1 MLVLGV
7 ASLDQDSAVALLDD
21 ESILA
26 AIEEEKLSR
35 APGIN
40 TVPATALH
48 RILEQQNIAP
58 DDLTAAA
65 LADSPQQARFRESG
79 LGSKF
84 QASLKRRSTRDLR
97 KSTSIPQLREHLNGA
112 SKLKLQQY
120 EHHLCHAASAYYT
133 SDFDRAL
140 ILTLDGGAAARCGQ
154 ISLGEGD
161 EIRPLRTMQFPDSL
175 GWFYSRIT
183 ALLGLRPHYDEHKV
197 QWLGRQGQ
205 PEYLPIFRKLFR
217 TDAHGLPVLDR
228 RYFAAG
234 PDERGTFSPQFFR
247 EMKLKKENLRANTA
261 TCAAIARSAQLFLE
275 ESVLEIAHH
284 YQAQTGADSLCLAGG
299 VFLNPLLVRALETR
313 STFNHIYVQPVAGK
327 CRQQQL
333 GAAFLARQK
342 IKWKTPA
349 APLWLNFIAL
359 GLGIWALQDI
369 KAVLDNCK
377 NHLQIHTSAKNISPA
392 TNASTF
398 SNGDK
403 IVAWCQGRT
412 EFGHRALGNRS
423 ILASPFSEYVIDNV
437 NQYIKHRADFHPFA
451 LSVPAERAHEFFD
464 DSPNCRF
471 MASLAK
477 LKSSIEGLEQFA
489 FNNREV
495 RVHTVEIQ
503 GSPTPWPS
511 GYLLHWKFGESAH
524 APILVNTSFN
534 LFGEPLVSDP
544 REAVRSFYCSG
555 IDALALGSFLVVK

>member
-21 ESILA
+21 KNILA
-26 AIEEEKLSR
+26 AIEEEKVDR
-35 APGIN
+35 APGVS
-40 TVPATALH
+40 TVPAAAIQRVFDQHGITA
-48 RILEQQNIAP
+48 A
-58 DDLTAAA
+58 DLDAAA
-65 LADSPQQARFRESG
+65 LADSSEEARLRESG

-84 QASLKRRSTRDLR
+84 TARRKRRSARDLR
-97 KSTSIPQLREHLNGA
+97 KSTAVPQLRESLDGD
-112 SKLKLQQY
+112 SKVKLHQY
-120 EHHLCHAASAYYT
+120 EHQLCHAASAYYT

-140 ILTLDGGAAARCGQ
+140 ILTLDGGNAGRCGQ

-183 ALLGLRPHYDEHKV
+183 ALLGLRPHWDEHKV
-197 QWLGRQGQ
+197 QWLGREGQ
-205 PEYLPIFRKLFR
+205 PEFLPVFRKLFR
-217 TDAHGLPVLDR
+217 ADKHGLPVLDR

-234 PDERGTFSPQFFR
+234 SDERGTFSPQFFR
-247 EMKLKKENLRANTA
+247 EMKINKEKLRGDSAVR
-261 TCAAIARSAQLFLE
+261 AAIARSAQLFLE
-275 ESVLEIAHH
+275 ESVLEIAHY
-284 YQAQTGADSLCLAGG
+284 YQAQYGCDSLCLAGG
-299 VFLNPLLVRALETR
+299 VFLNVLLVRALETR
-313 STFNHIYVQPVAGK
+313 STFDHVYVQPVAGNAGTA
-327 CRQQQL
+327 L
-333 GAAFLARQK
+333 GAAFLARK
-342 IKWKTPA
+342 KLNGKSGRAALKT
-349 APLWLNFIAL
+349 LAL
-359 GLGIWALQDI
+359 GPELGSQNI

-377 NHLQIHTSAKNISPA
+377 IIYKYTSGEDHLISECVKIL
-392 TNASTF
+392 AS
-398 SNGDK
+398 DK

-464 DSPNCRF
+464 ASPNCRF

-477 LKSSIEGLEQFA
+477 LRSNIEGLEQFA
-489 FNNREV
+489 FNNRDV
-495 RVHTVEIQ
+495 RVHTVEKE
-503 GSPTPWPS
+503 SNPS
-511 GYLLHWKFGESAH
+511 FWRLLQKFGESAP

>member
-1 MLVLGV
+1 MLVIGV

-26 AIEEEKLSR
+26 AIEEEKVDR
-35 APGIN
+35 APGVS
-40 TVPATALH
+40 TVPVAALQ
-48 RILEQQNIAP
+48 RVLEAHNITPA
-58 DDLTAAA
+58 DLDAAA
-65 LADSPQQARFRESG
+65 LADSSQEARLRESG
-79 LGSKF
+79 LGSQF
-84 QASLKRRSTRDLR
+84 RASRKRRSTRDLR
-97 KSTSIPQLREHLNGA
+97 KSTSIPQLREHLNGD
-112 SKLKLQQY
+112 SKLKLLQF
-120 EHHLCHAASAYYT
+120 EHHLSHAASTYYT

-140 ILTLDGGAAARCGQ
+140 ILTLDGGGAARCGQ

-183 ALLGLRPHYDEHKV
+183 ALLGLRPHWDEHKV
-197 QWLGRQGQ
+197 QWLGREGQ
-205 PEYLPIFRKLFR
+205 PEYLPVFRKLFR
-217 TDAHGLPVLDR
+217 SDAHGLPVLDR

-247 EMKLKKENLRANTA
+247 EMKLNKEKLRADTSA
-261 TCAAIARSAQLFLE
+261 QAAVARSAQLFLE

-299 VFLNPLLVRALETR
+299 VFLNVLLVRALETR
-313 STFNHIYVQPVAGK
+313 GTFDRVYVQPVAGNAGTA
-327 CRQQQL
+327 L
-333 GAAFLARQK
+333 GAAFLARK
-342 IKWKTPA
+342 KLTGKSGR
-349 APLWLNFIAL
+349 APLKTLAL
-359 GLGIWALQDI
+359 GPALGSQDI

-377 NHLQIHTSAKNISPA
+377 IIYKYTSGDEHLISECVNILQR
-392 TNASTF
+392 
-398 SNGDK
+398 DK

-451 LSVPAERAHEFFD
+451 LSVPAERAAEFFD
-464 DSPNCRF
+464 ASPNCRF

-477 LKSSIEGLEQFA
+477 LKSNIEGLEQFA

-495 RVHTVEIQ
+495 RVHTVDKD
-503 GSPTPWPS
+503 SNPAFWR
-511 GYLLHWKFGESAH
+511 LLDKFGESSP

>member
-84 QASLKRRSTRDLR
+84 QASRKRRSTRDLR

-217 TDAHGLPVLDR
+217 TDPHGLPVLDR

-247 EMKLKKENLRANTA
+247 EMKLKKENLRADTA

-299 VFLNPLLVRALETR
+299 VFLNVLLVRALETR
-313 STFNHIYVQPVAGK
+313 STFNHIYVQPVAGNAGTA
-327 CRQQQL
+327 L
-333 GAAFLARQK
+333 GAAFLARK
-342 IKWKTPA
+342 KLSGKSGRAALKT
-349 APLWLNFIAL
+349 LAL
-359 GLGIWALQDI
+359 GPALGSQDI

-377 NHLQIHTSAKNISPA
+377 IIYKYTPGEEHLASECVNILQR
-392 TNASTF
+392 
-398 SNGDK
+398 DK

-423 ILASPFSEYVIDNV
+423 ILASPFSEYVVDNV

-464 DSPNCRF
+464 GSPNCRF

-495 RVHTVEIQ
+495 RVHTVEKD
-503 GSPTPWPS
+503 SNPS
-511 GYLLHWKFGESAH
+511 FWRLLHKFGESAH